1 MTNRWLGFA
10 GIFGFL
16 GVATGAVGAHAL
28 EGSVS
33 PKMADT
39 FDTASYY
46 CLVHAVALLGLA
58 SVCHDH
64 PKRLLRVA
72 GWCFVGGI
80 SVFSGSLWV
89 LVLSDQRWL
98 GAITPIGGTALII
111 GWLCIAMFGW
121 GSNVDGE

>member
-1 MTNRWLGFA
+1 MTNRWLCFA

-16 GVATGAVGAHAL
+16 GVATGAFGAHAL

-39 FDTASYY
+39 FDTASHY
-46 CLVHAVALLGLA
+46 CLAHALALLGLA
-58 SVCHDH
+58 SVLREH
-64 PKRLLRVA
+64 PDRLLRVA

-89 LVLSDQRWL
+89 LVLSGQKWL
-98 GAITPIGGTALII
+98 GAITPIGGTALIT
-111 GWLCIAMFGW
+111 GWLCIALRGW
-121 GSNVDGE
+121 RGDVDGE